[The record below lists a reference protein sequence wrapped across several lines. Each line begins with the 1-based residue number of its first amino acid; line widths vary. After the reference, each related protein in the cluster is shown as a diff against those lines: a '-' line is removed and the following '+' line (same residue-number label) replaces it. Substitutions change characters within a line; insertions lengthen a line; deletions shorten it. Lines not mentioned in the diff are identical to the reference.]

1 MNPGKNLLRQNCVQK
16 LMALLTSKT
25 IMGPE
30 FGRKRREGD
39 GRYELGRDGGGCGGG
54 GGGTTARVNEQT
66 GPNRRKSSP
75 KLPPDA
81 RDYRVDKKTAGRPVF
96 PDVFTCEEISNRGL
110 GGGWGGE
117 GKGVLQGLLLRHF
130 LTPAPQGLSAHSTR
144 DKRPH

>member
-54 GGGTTARVNEQT
+54 GGGGLQLELTSKLDQT
-66 GPNRRKSSP
+66 GENPRPNCRRTP
-75 KLPPDA
+75 
-81 RDYRVDKKTAGRPVF
+81 
-96 PDVFTCEEISNRGL
+96 EIIG
-110 GGGWGGE
+110 
-117 GKGVLQGLLLRHF
+117 
-130 LTPAPQGLSAHSTR
+130 
-144 DKRPH
+144 